1 MIIIPNLLIVT
12 GNARNV
18 GKTTLVDAIIRKF
31 ADRNKIIGLKVS
43 TIRPEEETFHGNHP
57 EQQPQTFS
65 IEEETDR
72 SGGSDTSRMLLAGAR
87 RSWYVRA
94 QKDYLEKAV
103 SEFLTIAPSDALIV
117 AESRALRSVA
127 EPSIL
132 ILIERRPPWIG
143 LKTIEDLI
151 PIASVHI
158 KTGPG
163 YLSLPKTL
171 KRIDTDGKSW
181 HLNV

>member
-31 ADRNKIIGLKVS
+31 AERHKIIGLKVS
-43 TIRPEEETFHGNHP
+43 ILRSDENVFHGHHHGEP
-57 EQQPQTFS
+57 PQTYL
-65 IEEETDR
+65 IEEETDH
-72 SGGSDTSRMLLAGAR
+72 SGSSDTSRMILAGAC

-94 QKDYLEKAV
+94 QPDYLEKAL
-103 SEFLTIAPSDALIV
+103 SEFLTIAPTDALIV
-117 AESRALRSVA
+117 AESRALRTVA

-132 ILIERRPPWIG
+132 ILIERRNPWIG
-143 LKTIEDLI
+143 LKSIEDLI
-151 PIASVHI
+151 PLASMHI
-158 KTGPG
+158 RTGPG

-171 KRIDTDGKSW
+171 KRIDTNGKSW

>member
-31 ADRNKIIGLKVS
+31 AEQYKIIGLKVS
-43 TIRPEEETFHGNHP
+43 TLRPGEDRFHGNHP
-57 EQQPQTFS
+57 VEQPQRYF

-72 SGGSDTSRMLLAGAR
+72 SGSSDTSRMLLAGACR
-87 RSWYVRA
+87 AWYVRA
-94 QKDYLEKAV
+94 QGEYLEKAL

-117 AESRALRSVA
+117 AESRALRAIA
-127 EPSIL
+127 EPSVL
-132 ILIERRPPWIG
+132 ILIERRNPWNG
-143 LKTIEDLI
+143 LKSIEDLI
-151 PIASVHI
+151 PLASMHI

-171 KRIDTDGKSW
+171 KRIDTNGKSW